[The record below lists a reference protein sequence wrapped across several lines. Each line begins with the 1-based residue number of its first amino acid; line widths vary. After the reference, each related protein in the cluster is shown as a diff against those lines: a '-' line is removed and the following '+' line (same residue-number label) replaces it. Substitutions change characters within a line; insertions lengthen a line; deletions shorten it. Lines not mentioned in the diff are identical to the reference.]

1 MGLAVERQKMQ
12 TVLLSGSLA
21 KMFGREHRVA
31 ITGGFKEVMG
41 YFRQFPGFER
51 YMLQSADQGLRFA
64 VFNGRR
70 NLSETDIHQPLGKE
84 VIRIAPVL
92 SGSKRAGG
100 LQTILGAVLMAVAYY
115 NPFGFLT
122 GPAASFLMMTGVSM
136 AMGGVMQMLAPLP
149 KGLAARDS
157 PESRASYSFNGP
169 VNTSAQGN
177 PVGLLYGQL
186 TIGSAVISSGI
197 YAEDQ
202 L

>member
-1 MGLAVERQKMQ
+1 MGLAVERQKIQ
-12 TVLLSGSLA
+12 SVLLSGSLA
-21 KMFGREHRVA
+21 RMFGREHRVA

-51 YMLQSADQGLRFA
+51 YMVQSADQGLRFA

-149 KGLAARDS
+149 KGLAAQDS
-157 PESRASYSFNGP
+157 PESRSSYSFNGP

>member
-1 MGLAVERQKMQ
+1 MGLAVEPQKMQ

-21 KMFGREHRVA
+21 RLFGREHRVA
-31 ITGGFKEVMG
+31 ISAGFKDVMG
-41 YFRQFPGFER
+41 YFQQFPGFER
-51 YMLQSADQGLRFA
+51 YMVQSADKGLRFA

-70 NLSETDIHQPLGKE
+70 NLSETDIHQPLGKQ

-92 SGSKRAGG
+92 GGSKRAGG

-122 GPAASFLMMTGVSM
+122 GPAVSFMMMTGATMV
-136 AMGGVMQMLAPLP
+136 MGGVMQMLAPMP
-149 KGLAARDS
+149 KGLGAQER
-157 PESRASYSFNGP
+157 PENRPNYSFNGP
-169 VNTSAQGN
+169 VNTTAQGN

-186 TIGSAVISSGI
+186 TIGSTVISSGI
-197 YAEDQ
+197 YAQDQ

>member
-21 KMFGREHRVA
+21 RMFGREHRVA

-100 LQTILGAVLMAVAYY
+100 LQTILGAVLMAVAYF

-149 KGLAARDS
+149 KGLAAQDS

>member
-21 KMFGREHRVA
+21 RMFGREHRVA

-41 YFRQFPGFER
+41 YFRQFPGFEC

-149 KGLAARDS
+149 KGLAAQDS

>member
-21 KMFGREHRVA
+21 RMFGREHRVA

-149 KGLAARDS
+149 KGLAAQDS

>member
-21 KMFGREHRVA
+21 RMFGREHQVA

-41 YFRQFPGFER
+41 YFRQFPGFEL

-149 KGLAARDS
+149 KGLAAQDS

-186 TIGSAVISSGI
+186 TIGSAMISSGI

>member
-1 MGLAVERQKMQ
+1 MQ

-21 KMFGREHRVA
+21 RMFGREHRVA
-31 ITGGFKEVMG
+31 IAGGFEEVMG

-51 YMLQSADQGLRFA
+51 YMVQSADNGLRFA

-122 GPAASFLMMTGVSM
+122 GPAASLLMMTGVGM

-149 KGLAARDS
+149 KGLAAQDNPDNR
-157 PESRASYSFNGP
+157 PSYSFNGP

-186 TIGSAVISSGI
+186 IIGSAVISSGI

>member
-1 MGLAVERQKMQ
+1 MGLAVEPQKIQ

-21 KMFGREHRVA
+21 RLFGREHQVA
-31 ITGGFKEVMG
+31 ISAGFKDVMG

-51 YMLQSADQGLRFA
+51 YMVQSADKGLRFA

-70 NLSETDIHQPLGKE
+70 NLSETDIHQPLGKQ

-92 SGSKRAGG
+92 GGSKRAGG

-122 GPAASFLMMTGVSM
+122 GPAVTAMMMTGATLV
-136 AMGGVMQMLAPLP
+136 MGGVTQMLAPMP
-149 KGLAARDS
+149 KGLGAQER
-157 PESRASYSFNGP
+157 PENRPSYSFNGP
-169 VNTSAQGN
+169 LNTTAQGN

-186 TIGSAVISSGI
+186 TIGSTVISSGI
-197 YAEDQ
+197 YAQDQ

>member
-21 KMFGREHRVA
+21 RMFGREHQVA

-51 YMLQSADQGLRFA
+51 YMVQSADNGLRFA

-149 KGLAARDS
+149 KGLAAQDS

-186 TIGSAVISSGI
+186 TIGSAMISSGI

>member
-21 KMFGREHRVA
+21 RMFGREHRVA
-31 ITGGFKEVMG
+31 IAGGFKEVMG

-51 YMLQSADQGLRFA
+51 YMVQSADNGLRFA

-122 GPAASFLMMTGVSM
+122 GPAASFLMMTGVGM
-136 AMGGVMQMLAPLP
+136 TMGGVMQMLAPLP
-149 KGLAARDS
+149 KGLAAQDS
-157 PESRASYSFNGP
+157 PDNRPSYSFNGP

>member
-21 KMFGREHRVA
+21 RMFGREHRVA
-31 ITGGFKEVMG
+31 IAGGFKEVMG

-51 YMLQSADQGLRFA
+51 YMVQSADNGLRFA

-100 LQTILGAVLMAVAYY
+100 LQTILGAVLMAVAHY

-136 AMGGVMQMLAPLP
+136 AMGGVMQILAPLP
-149 KGLAARDS
+149 KGLAAQDS

-186 TIGSAVISSGI
+186 TIGSAMISSGI

>member
-21 KMFGREHRVA
+21 RMFGREHRVA

-51 YMLQSADQGLRFA
+51 YMVQSADQGLRFA

-149 KGLAARDS
+149 KGLAAQDS
-157 PESRASYSFNGP
+157 PESRSSYSFNGP

>member
-21 KMFGREHRVA
+21 RMFGREHRVA
-31 ITGGFKEVMG
+31 IAGGFEEVMG

-51 YMLQSADQGLRFA
+51 YMVQSADNGLRFA

-122 GPAASFLMMTGVSM
+122 GPAASLLMMTGVGM

-149 KGLAARDS
+149 KGLAAQDNPDNR
-157 PESRASYSFNGP
+157 PSYSFNGP

-186 TIGSAVISSGI
+186 IIGSAVISSGI

>member
-149 KGLAARDS
+149 KGLAAQDS